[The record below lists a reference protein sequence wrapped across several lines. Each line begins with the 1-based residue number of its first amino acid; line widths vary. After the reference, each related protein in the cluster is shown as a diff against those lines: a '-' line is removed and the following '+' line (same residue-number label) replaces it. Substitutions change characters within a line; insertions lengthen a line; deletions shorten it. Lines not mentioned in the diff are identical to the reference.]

1 MHKLLSDDGVIFVC
15 IDDSEQA
22 NLKLLLDEIF
32 GGGNFVNNVIWL
44 KKYSPQNDAKYFSDM
59 HDFIVCYAKNKI
71 NWKRNLSKR
80 TVEQNARYKNL
91 DNDPR
96 GIWKSSDLS
105 VKTYSEKTDYTIT
118 TPSGRKVNPPAGYCW
133 RVTKEKFEELKNDNR
148 IWFGND
154 GNNVPSIKRFLSDVQ
169 DGTVPVTLWL
179 REEVGDNQDGRQ
191 ILKRIFNESSQP
203 FETPKPNR
211 LIEKILQI
219 SIDKDSIIL
228 DSFAGS
234 GTTAHAVLN
243 LNKEDGGNRKF
254 ILIEMEDYAETI
266 TAERVKRVISGYADV
281 DGTGGEFDYYELGEP
296 LFVENNLN
304 PKLPVE
310 KIREYIYFMETKLR
324 LPAIDKKDNKYLLG
338 VNSGV
343 AYYFF
348 YNPKEDTELDYAFL
362 KTIKT
367 KADEYIIYADNCL
380 LTTDFLQSKRI
391 TFKKIPRE
399 IPRI

>member
-1 MHKLLSDDGVIFVC
+1 M
-15 IDDSEQA
+15 
-22 NLKLLLDEIF
+22 
-32 GGGNFVNNVIWL
+32 
-44 KKYSPQNDAKYFSDM
+44 
-59 HDFIVCYAKNKI
+59 
-71 NWKRNLSKR
+71 SKR

-154 GNNVPSIKRFLSDVQ
+154 GNNVPSIKRCLSDVQ

-219 SIDKDSIIL
+219 SIDKDSII
-228 DSFAGS
+228 SHS
-234 GTTAHAVLN
+234 RRLN
-243 LNKEDGGNRKF
+243 SE
-254 ILIEMEDYAETI
+254 
-266 TAERVKRVISGYADV
+266 S
-281 DGTGGEFDYYELGEP
+281 
-296 LFVENNLN
+296 
-304 PKLPVE
+304 
-310 KIREYIYFMETKLR
+310 
-324 LPAIDKKDNKYLLG
+324 
-338 VNSGV
+338 NS
-343 AYYFF
+343 A
-348 YNPKEDTELDYAFL
+348 
-362 KTIKT
+362 
-367 KADEYIIYADNCL
+367 
-380 LTTDFLQSKRI
+380 S
-391 TFKKIPRE
+391 
-399 IPRI
+399 